1 MKRAGVVVVSVFSL
15 TLASAFSHA
24 SAPHVHAQARPQRT
38 VAGDAAAST
47 ATGVSAVAL
56 YEEASQYARKK
67 FEEFERGSVPFS
79 EALKQKTL
87 QEQREL
93 ALRNAAQLAAH
104 GPLRGTDLYYLG
116 LLYVLAE
123 RREGAL
129 DTMRRFLSED
139 SAASNVSEQ
148 MRQEARVVFVEQ
160 AARLKELSLMPEAE
174 RVLSEY
180 TRASPQA
187 VATRYR
193 LEALLTKLYHDKRQF
208 ERAAAHAR
216 ETYRAALQ
224 LAEGKSVDRQRRD
237 QMLYGASSAL
247 ADSLLKSNRREE
259 AVAVL
264 QEVRALALS
273 YPSAMLYGQATE
285 LLVSYGEPITPPRV
299 VPAANAATAGAAP
312 RLPELSVSEWIEQTP
327 VKLSDMRGRV
337 VLLDF
342 WATWCTPCRIT
353 IPRLNALHRKYKERG
368 LVVIGLTNLYG
379 QAEGR
384 DVEPAAELA
393 FLRQFKRRQ
402 NVAYGFAVSDGAA
415 NATNFGVTTLPTAV
429 LIDRRGTVR
438 LITVSASD
446 IENDALDQMV
456 KKLIEEQ

>member
-1 MKRAGVVVVSVFSL
+1 MKRAGVVFVSVFSL
-15 TLASAFSHA
+15 TLASLLSEA
-24 SAPHVHAQARPQRT
+24 SAPDVRAQARPQRVVT
-38 VAGDAAAST
+38 GDAAAVS

-67 FEEFERGSVPFS
+67 FEEFERGNVPFS
-79 EALKQKTL
+79 ETLKQKTL

-129 DTMRRFLSED
+129 DTMRRFLSEE
-139 SAASNVSEQ
+139 SAAGSVSEQ

-174 RVLSEY
+174 RVLAEY

-208 ERAAAHAR
+208 ERAAEHAR
-216 ETYRAALQ
+216 ETYRAARQ
-224 LAEGKSVDRQRRD
+224 LAESKSVDSQRRD
-237 QMLYGASSAL
+237 QMLYGAASAL
-247 ADSLLKSNRREE
+247 ADSLLKSNRRGE
-259 AVAVL
+259 AVAAL

-273 YPSAMLYGQATE
+273 YPSATLYGNATE
-285 LLVSYGEPITPPRV
+285 LLVSYGEPIAPPRP
-299 VPAANAATAGAAP
+299 PAATTASAAP
-312 RLPELSVSEWIEQTP
+312 RPPEISVSQWIDQTP
-327 VKLSDMRGRV
+327 VKLSDLRGRV

-368 LVVIGLTNLYG
+368 LVVLGLTNLYG

-384 DVEPAAELA
+384 DVEPAEELA

-402 NVAYGFAVSDGAA
+402 NVAYGFAVSDGTA

-446 IENDALDQMV
+446 IENEALDQMV